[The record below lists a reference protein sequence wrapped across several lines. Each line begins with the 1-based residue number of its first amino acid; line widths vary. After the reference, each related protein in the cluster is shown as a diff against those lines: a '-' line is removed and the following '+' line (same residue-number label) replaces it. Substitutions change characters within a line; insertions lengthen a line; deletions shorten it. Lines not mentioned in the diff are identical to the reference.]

1 MEEQVSGPPFFSIVI
16 PTYARPTQLA
26 VCLHSLQ
33 HLDYPRDR
41 FEAIVVDDGSDAA
54 LDAVV
59 APFSEQLPVTLL
71 RQAHAGPATARNT
84 GAAHAQGQFLA
95 FTDDD
100 CTPAPDWLRTL
111 ATRLAATPT
120 HAIAGQT
127 LNALPNNL
135 YAATSQLFASFLT
148 SSLNTALNH
157 GGFWT
162 TNNLA
167 LPADTFRALGG
178 FNPTLPFAGGED
190 WELCSRW
197 LAEGH
202 RICYAPEAVVY
213 HAHHMNFRA
222 FWLQHFHYG
231 RGRFRVQRLRGQDTR
246 QPRRRSVWSVGWQ
259 LLRYFRQHAPLWQVP
274 FLVGLVVVSRVAD
287 NSGVFW
293 EKRNVCNGSASTK

>member
-1 MEEQVSGPPFFSIVI
+1 VEEQVSGPPFFSIII

-26 VCLHSLQ
+26 VCLRSLQ
-33 HLDYPRDR
+33 NLDYPRDR
-41 FEAIVVDDGSDAA
+41 FEAIVVDDGNDTS
-54 LDAVV
+54 LDAVL
-59 APFSEQLPVTLL
+59 ASFNERLPVSLL

-84 GAAHAQGQFLA
+84 GAARARGRFLA

-100 CTPAPDWLRTL
+100 CTPAPNWLRTL
-111 ATRLAATPT
+111 ATRLAAAPT

-127 LNALPNNL
+127 VNALPNNL

-148 SSLNTALNH
+148 SSLNVVPNH

-162 TNNLA
+162 TSNLA
-167 LPADTFRALGG
+167 VPADTFRALGG

-213 HAHHMNFRA
+213 HAHHMNLRT

-231 RGRFRVQRLRGQDTR
+231 RGRFRVQCLRGQNNW
-246 QPRRRSVWSVGWQ
+246 QPRRRSVWSVGRQ

-274 FLVGLVVVSRVAD
+274 FLVGLVAVSRVAD

-293 EKRNVCNGSASTK
+293 EKRIGCNGSPATK